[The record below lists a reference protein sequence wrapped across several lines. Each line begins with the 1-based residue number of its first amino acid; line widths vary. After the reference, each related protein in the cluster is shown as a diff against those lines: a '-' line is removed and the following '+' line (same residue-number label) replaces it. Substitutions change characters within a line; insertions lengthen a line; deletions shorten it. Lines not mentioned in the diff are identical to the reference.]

1 MKLWNR
7 VHQYFHRDLWMAD
20 LEPLNRASR
29 LKYRLLRLATV
40 AVWEFAEGI
49 VTLRAMGLVYTTL
62 LSLVPFLAVSFSVL
76 KAFGVHE
83 EIEPLLTQALEPLGP
98 RAGELT
104 HYLVGFVS
112 NLKVGVLGAV
122 GTVGLFV
129 TTVLLIDQ
137 IEGAMNSIW
146 RVRRPRPLARKFSDY
161 LSVILVGPVLLFTA
175 VALTASAQSHWL
187 VQRLMEFE
195 PLGWLVLL
203 ATRAMPFMLA
213 CAAFTFLYKLVPY
226 TSVRLTAALTGGVTA
241 GILWQLAGWAFAAFV
256 AGSSRY
262 TAIYSS
268 FAVLI
273 LFLIWLYV
281 GWLIVLAGAQV
292 AYYQQSPHAY
302 MTRVLW
308 RSDSHAFRERL
319 AVRALVEITRRYFDG
334 RAPNDI
340 EELASFL
347 NVPVASLEE
356 LLEEFV
362 RRRILVWTAE
372 PEGIALARPPE
383 HVTAC
388 EILEILKNPDPFGV
402 EPPPGEADPALLLL
416 AKRDDAVRRAL
427 TGVTLRTLAS
437 DQGEASE
444 SDDSPWPQLGAR
456 SR

>member
-7 VHQYFHRDLWMAD
+7 LHQFFHRDLWITD
-20 LEPLNRASR
+20 LESLSR
-29 LKYRLLRLATV
+29 LSRLEYRLLRLATV
-40 AVWEFAEGI
+40 ATWEFAEGI

-83 EIEPLLTQALEPLGP
+83 EIEPLLAKALEPLGP
-98 RAGELT
+98 RGEDLT
-104 HYLVGFVS
+104 EYLVTFVS
-112 NLKVGVLGAV
+112 NLQVGVLGAV

-175 VALTASAQSHWL
+175 VALTASAQSYWL
-187 VQRLMEFE
+187 VQRMMEFE
-195 PLGWLVLL
+195 PLGWLVVLT
-203 ATRAMPFMLA
+203 TRAMPFMLA
-213 CAAFTFLYKLVPY
+213 CAAFTFIYKLVPY
-226 TSVRLTAALTGGVTA
+226 TTVRLTAALTGGVTA

-256 AGSSRY
+256 AGSGRY

-268 FAVLI
+268 FAVLV

-308 RSDSHAFRERL
+308 RSDSHAFREKL
-319 AVRALVEITRRYFDG
+319 ALRALVEITRRYLDG
-334 RAPNDI
+334 RAPNDV
-340 EELASFL
+340 EELSSSL
-347 NVPVASLEE
+347 NVPPASLEE

-362 RRRILVWTAE
+362 RRGLLVWTAE
-372 PEGIALARPPE
+372 PEGIVLARPPE
-383 HVTAC
+383 QVTAFDL
-388 EILEILKNPDPFGV
+388 LEILRNPDPFGI
-402 EPPPGEADPALLLL
+402 EPPPGEADPALLVL

-427 TGVTLRTLAS
+427 NGVTLRTLAIDHVEETVS
-437 DQGEASE
+437 DE
-444 SDDSPWPQLGAR
+444 SAWPPLGAQ